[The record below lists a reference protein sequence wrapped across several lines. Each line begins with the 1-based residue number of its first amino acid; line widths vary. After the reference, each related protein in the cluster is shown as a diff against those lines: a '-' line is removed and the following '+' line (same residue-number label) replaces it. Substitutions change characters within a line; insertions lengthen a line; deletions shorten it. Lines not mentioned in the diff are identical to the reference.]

1 MKNCIY
7 RPDMRQFIF
16 AIIYLLFM
24 ALLTV
29 SFIQVTDVDV
39 KDFFASS
46 NIMVR
51 EIQIDEMVR
60 KFSGRYLQNTPKPCS
75 VKIF

>member
-1 MKNCIY
+1 
-7 RPDMRQFIF
+7 MRQFIF

-51 EIQIDEMVR
+51 EILNDEM
-60 KFSGRYLQNTPKPCS
+60 
-75 VKIF
+75 

>member
-1 MKNCIY
+1 MKTCTY
-7 RPDMRQFIF
+7 RPDMRQFFF

-51 EIQIDEMVR
+51 E
-60 KFSGRYLQNTPKPCS
+60 FQNKVELIGDS
-75 VKIF
+75 DVGDNFR